1 MRTLNSLLLTLLL
14 LTAPAAVFAQIQGDV
29 RFFAEQEDAGW
40 VGQEVQLNLELWSDG
55 FSFGEQQYVVPE
67 VRGGYLLQADS
78 STVKLSENRAG
89 TQWQGLRYTLL
100 FYPQRAGQLQVP
112 AFDVRFVARAAY
124 GTEPASFEFRTDPLL
139 IEARLPPG
147 VDSSGLL
154 VSSTSFG
161 MEASWSPQ
169 RPDDGLLSLKV
180 GDALTLEIKRQAQEV
195 PGMVFP
201 PLPEFDITGLG
212 VYPGA
217 PEVNDTINRGLLS
230 GARTDSVT
238 FICETEGT
246 YEIPEMR
253 FQWWDPE
260 QEVLSE
266 KVIPALEIR
275 VEANPVYA
283 NTSASNAKG
292 AGLLKDWQRRGMG
305 LLVLVVAWL
314 LIWYPGRSLF
324 RRIMAYRE
332 QQILKLKAGEL
343 WAFIEVLDTC
353 KQGSP
358 AQAYNAIALW
368 LSRLDGPGDR
378 VSLSQIAEASGNT
391 ALAGEAERLQ
401 KSMLPGSAGEWSGRE
416 LAQLLEKYRVESKR
430 VADQVHVLSPLN
442 PG

>member
-1 MRTLNSLLLTLLL
+1 MLLL
-14 LTAPAAVFAQIQGDV
+14 LAAPAVACAQIQGEV
-29 RFFAEQEDAGW
+29 RFFADREDAGW

-55 FSFGEQQYVVPE
+55 FSFGEQQFVVPE
-67 VRGGYLLQADS
+67 VKGGYLLQADS
-78 STVKLSENRAG
+78 NTVKLSENRAG

-100 FYPQRAGQLQVP
+100 FYPQREGQLQVP

-154 VSSTSFG
+154 VSSTSFS
-161 MEASWSPQ
+161 METSWSPQ
-169 RPDDGLLSLKV
+169 RPDDGPLSLKV
-180 GDALTLEIKRQAQEV
+180 GDALTLELKRQAQDV

-201 PLPEFDITGLG
+201 PLPEFDISGLG
-212 VYPGA
+212 VYPGT

-238 FICETEGT
+238 FICETEGS

-253 FQWWDPE
+253 FQWWDPA

-266 KVIPALEIR
+266 KVIPALEIQ

-283 NTSASNAKG
+283 KTSASNAKG
-292 AGLLKDWQRRGMG
+292 AGLLKNWQRGAAG
-305 LLVLVVAWL
+305 LLTLVVAFL
-314 LIWYPGRSLF
+314 LIRYPGRSLF
-324 RRIMAYRE
+324 RHLTIYKE
-332 QQILKLKAGEL
+332 QQILEWKAGEA
-343 WAFIEVLDTC
+343 WAFSQVQVSC

-368 LSRLDGPGDR
+368 LSRFDGGGEN
-378 VSLSQIAEASGNT
+378 VSLSQIAEASGDS
-391 ALAGEAERLQ
+391 ALAREAERLQ

-430 VADQVHVLSPLN
+430 VADQVQVLSPLN
-442 PG
+442 PV